1 MQLQLEACYF
11 SAANSK
17 VTTLRVVLS
26 ADDLLIVRSFLE
38 RFAQWAITKVIPR
51 HENLGWIRV
60 TSLLELG
67 NLVLGQELDTQNRE
81 DVTDIHHEKTALERS
96 KVLTATL
103 HILGHHIV
111 DGEIGGDK
119 DTKTY
124 DLWGLVLLVD
134 WVTGLI
140 ADALEKLDTKA
151 FHSVVIH
158 VLQQNMRVHV
168 DIEAVE
174 EFGVEVLVEVV
185 GIDELHESGL
195 ARSWS
200 SIQPDMWV
208 TVGLEEVTA
217 LVDDALEFFTVREVV
232 AWKLFEC
239 FVVFTTFNHI
249 LHLDDDIVKL
259 AFLFLFRAFL
269 DLGGR
274 VRFVLRTGTMLEQYD
289 GIRIELAFLLLVMRD
304 PSRIRESPVA
314 RDQVITEILFD
325 LEILQ
330 NRTLRHSIDEH
341 DGDVHVADKV
351 IRLIRLGSDFDPGHE
366 NVTELSRLRFGLE
379 ACFQEIHI
387 RVRGNVEPTIPFA
400 IDRMEGDV
408 GVNHLGRALLELEE
422 SLLLVAGKMRNEK
435 LVWIPGEEYRMYPTR

>member
-1 MQLQLEACYF
+1 M
-11 SAANSK
+11 
-17 VTTLRVVLS
+17 TTLRVILG
-26 ADDLLIVRSFLE
+26 ADDLLVVGSFLE

-67 NLVLGQELDTQNRE
+67 NLILGEKLDTQDRE
-81 DVTDIHHEKTALERS
+81 DVTDIDHEKTALECS

-103 HILGHHIV
+103 HILGHDIV
-111 DGEIGGDK
+111 DGEVGGDK

-151 FHSVVIH
+151 FHRVVIH
-158 VLQQNMRVHV
+158 VLKQNMRVHI

-174 EFGVEVLVEVV
+174 EFGVEVLVEVL

-200 SIQPDMWV
+200 SKQPDMRV
-208 TVGLEEVTA
+208 AIGLEVITT
-217 LVDDALEFFTVREVV
+217 LVKDALELFTVDKKV

-239 FVVFTTFNHI
+239 LVVFATFNHV
-249 LHLDDDIVKL
+249 LHLDDNVIKL

-274 VRFVLRTGTMLEQYD
+274 VRFVLWTGTMLEQCD

-351 IRLIRLGSDFDPGHE
+351 IRLIRLCSDFDPGHE

-387 RVRGNVEPTIPFA
+387 RVRWHIEPTIPFA
-400 IDRMEGDV
+400 IDRMERNV
-408 GVNHLGRALLELEE
+408 GLNHLGGTLVELEE
-422 SLLLVAGKMRNEK
+422 SLLLFAGKMRNEN